1 MGKNNSLGTLG
12 DVSDKLPQS
21 KNQKQTDNN
30 DVKQNKNAF
39 NNDKKVFNFKP
50 LTEDN
55 LANMI
60 NNAETIAEKIARK
73 KDSYTQIRKFYDELV
88 SLQKKVKNDND
99 FEKIQPMIYLVKSK
113 AAYALGR
120 DNIAEI
126 FYEFITQYVSNIV
139 DKNSLNSFLLYFEA
153 VLGYIKYYNKLMENK
168 NAK

>member
-12 DVSDKLPQS
+12 DISDKLPQS
-21 KNQKQTDNN
+21 NNQKQTDNN
-30 DVKQNKNAF
+30 VIQKDKDLSDINKQS
-39 NNDKKVFNFKP
+39 FNFKP

-60 NNAETIAEKIARK
+60 SNAEIIAKKIARK
-73 KDSYTQIRKFYDELV
+73 KDSYTQIRKFYDELL
-88 SLQKKVKNDND
+88 SLQKKVKSDND
-99 FEKIQPMIYLVKSK
+99 FEKIQPMVYLVKSK

-126 FYEFITQYVSNIV
+126 FYEFITQYVSNII